1 MRDVSYG
8 KTYIYCVRWFLLNN
22 LLMPYSQCFCYTLL
36 ILSTLCFLTLGH
48 LTLGQG
54 PDHEVT
60 INILFLDF
68 PSSPCLPGKLPFSF
82 QNAAQRLP
90 VPETFPWSHL
100 YCFIEF
106 ITLSLILFLY
116 LVQTSNVALIILHV
130 ISFMYFPLEQ
140 ILRSS
145 KTCLIY

>member
-1 MRDVSYG
+1 MRDISHG
-8 KTYIYCVRWFLLNN
+8 KTYIYCVRWSLLNN
-22 LLMPYSQCFCYTLL
+22 VTHAMFPMLLLYFIDTEHPLL
-36 ILSTLCFLTLGH
+36 FNTRTFKH
-48 LTLGQG
+48 
-54 PDHEVT
+54 D
-60 INILFLDF
+60 ILFLDF
-68 PSSPCLPGKLPFSF
+68 PSFPCLPGKLPFSF

-90 VPETFPWSHL
+90 VPETLPWSHL

-116 LVQTSNVALIILHV
+116 LVQTSNVALIILHI